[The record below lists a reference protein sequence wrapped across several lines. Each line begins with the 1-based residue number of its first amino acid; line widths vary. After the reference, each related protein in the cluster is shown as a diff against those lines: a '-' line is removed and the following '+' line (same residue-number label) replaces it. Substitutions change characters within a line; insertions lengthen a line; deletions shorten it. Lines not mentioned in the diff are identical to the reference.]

1 MNTKTIAFAAAFL
14 LGLACTLTGCSN
26 RDPLRGGGGSGDGTI
41 VVGSQDYYS
50 NEIIA
55 EIYAQALEEKGY
67 SVDRQFLIGQRE
79 VYMPEVESG
88 RIGVI
93 PEYTGSLLQYYRKN
107 AASADA
113 GQIHE
118 QLAKALPK
126 GLTLL
131 DQSEATDQDSYVVTK
146 EFAKKH
152 SLESIGDLA
161 RVRGLKLG
169 GNSELE
175 TRPFGPKGLKSVY
188 GVDATLTPIEDSG
201 GPLTLKA
208 LRSGQVQVVN
218 IFSANPALD
227 AGDLV
232 VLKDPKKMFMPSHV
246 VPLTSGKLPAGAAAV
261 LNRISAE
268 LTAEDLVSMNAE
280 SVDKGKPAATIA
292 SDWLEKH
299 DVA

>member
-1 MNTKTIAFAAAFL
+1 M
-14 LGLACTLTGCSN
+14 
-26 RDPLRGGGGSGDGTI
+26 R
-41 VVGSQDYYS
+41 
-50 NEIIA
+50 
-55 EIYAQALEEKGY
+55 ALE
-67 SVDRQFLIGQRE
+67 Q
-79 VYMPEVESG
+79 
-88 RIGVI
+88 
-93 PEYTGSLLQYYRKN
+93 
-107 AASADA
+107 A
-113 GQIHE
+113 G
-118 QLAKALPK
+118 
-126 GLTLL
+126 
-131 DQSEATDQDSYVVTK
+131 ATDQDSYVVTK

-188 GVDATLTPIEDSG
+188 GVDATFTPIEDSG

>member
-79 VYMPEVESG
+79 VYMPEEESG

-152 SLESIGDLA
+152 SLESIGDRA

-188 GVDATLTPIEDSG
+188 GVDATFTPIEDSG